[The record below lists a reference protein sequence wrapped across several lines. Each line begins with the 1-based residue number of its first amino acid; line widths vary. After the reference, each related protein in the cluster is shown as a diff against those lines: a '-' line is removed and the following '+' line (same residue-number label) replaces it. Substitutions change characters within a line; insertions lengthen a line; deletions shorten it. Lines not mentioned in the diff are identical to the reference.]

1 VIRTTLLRNKAG
13 FTLIELMVAMLITT
27 VGLLGLLQSLNLV
40 IKVNLQNQLR
50 DEAVILSEQTL
61 NHIKAMPYAN
71 ITASYSYTVQVP
83 VRSAMRNYSVTKAWQ
98 YVSKDAT
105 ASANTKQLSLRVWW
119 KYLGTV
125 YEHNVSSAIGKEDI
139 STAN

>member
-1 VIRTTLLRNKAG
+1 
-13 FTLIELMVAMLITT
+13 LIELMVAMLITT

-71 ITASYSYTVQVP
+71 ITASYSFNVQVP
-83 VRSAMRNYSVTKAWQ
+83 VRSAMRNYSVNKQWQ
-98 YVSKDAT
+98 EVSGDPT
-105 ASANTKQLSLRVWW
+105 GSHNTKQLSLRVWW
-119 KYLGTV
+119 KYLGITH
-125 YEHNVSSAIGKEDI
+125 EHNVSSVIGKEDI